1 MKRSE
6 LRHAKKIKD
15 GSKNKAHLKTPH
27 KNLIPIF
34 SYYDPH
40 TIITKNGELLQIVKI
55 TGFNNEFTSS
65 NSINLRDIIRTTI
78 KERINNSDFAVWLH
92 TVRKKKNI
100 LPKGEYDDY
109 ASDVINKSWSE
120 NNNWSNQYINELY
133 MTIIISGQ
141 NAFNSNI
148 LSFFRSFS
156 SKSMN
161 KFHILQ
167 IKKNAKRLNNVVKN
181 ILEDLS
187 DFGIKRL
194 SIYKKDNI
202 YYSAQM
208 SFLSKIV
215 NFIDEKY
222 ELKVN
227 SLDNDL
233 ANCNIAFG
241 NRKMEIEIDK
251 NNHFGA
257 IFSVKEYNEISINS
271 LDKFLQLPQEFIITQ
286 SLTFADRHNILSK
299 INYQNYVLEVSGDE
313 EIQYLSGLS
322 DEILNDNKKETDFS
336 DQQITITLINENN
349 KGLKKDIK
357 SALKT
362 LQMLGLSV
370 IREDLYLEHCFWSQI
385 PANFKL
391 LSRKNIVNSSKFGG
405 FASLHNF
412 PAGSMKDNHWGNAI
426 TIFRTIIGTPYFFNF
441 HYKDKG
447 HTVII
452 GPTNSG
458 KATIMNFLLSEAI
471 KTNNKLF
478 YFNSH
483 PESEI
488 FIRSIAGNYFYPTN
502 NLQNSEALKINPL
515 NLEDNEENRK
525 FLDKWFN
532 YLINYGDKVPDEE
545 RSYIKTNIKQILQN
559 NITKLSEAAELFRN
573 SAPNIYKKLSLWH
586 SGGNYSFI
594 FDHETENDLE
604 SNLVN
609 CFSLSNILHKKGL
622 LIPIISYLLHKIEI
636 SLDGS
641 PAIIAMDKSM
651 QIINNYA
658 IAPILGPFLDRIA
671 QKNCIM
677 IFSIDSEEDITDNYI
692 QKSFH
697 KNITTN
703 IFLANSMIH
712 NYYQSIFNV
721 NKYEF
726 KLISKLTN
734 AQQYFLLKHHDI
746 SVVSDIDLDKIGELK
761 FLLSADEKK
770 RKLMRQAISENGFNP
785 KIWVPKFLEIIKK
798 N

>member
-257 IFSVKEYNEISINS
+257 IFSVKE
-271 LDKFLQLPQEFIITQ
+271 LLP
-286 SLTFADRHNILSK
+286 
-299 INYQNYVLEVSGDE
+299 
-313 EIQYLSGLS
+313 
-322 DEILNDNKKETDFS
+322 
-336 DQQITITLINENN
+336 
-349 KGLKKDIK
+349 
-357 SALKT
+357 
-362 LQMLGLSV
+362 
-370 IREDLYLEHCFWSQI
+370 
-385 PANFKL
+385 
-391 LSRKNIVNSSKFGG
+391 
-405 FASLHNF
+405 
-412 PAGSMKDNHWGNAI
+412 
-426 TIFRTIIGTPYFFNF
+426 
-441 HYKDKG
+441 
-447 HTVII
+447 
-452 GPTNSG
+452 
-458 KATIMNFLLSEAI
+458 
-471 KTNNKLF
+471 
-478 YFNSH
+478 
-483 PESEI
+483 
-488 FIRSIAGNYFYPTN
+488 
-502 NLQNSEALKINPL
+502 
-515 NLEDNEENRK
+515 
-525 FLDKWFN
+525 
-532 YLINYGDKVPDEE
+532 
-545 RSYIKTNIKQILQN
+545 
-559 NITKLSEAAELFRN
+559 
-573 SAPNIYKKLSLWH
+573 
-586 SGGNYSFI
+586 
-594 FDHETENDLE
+594 
-604 SNLVN
+604 
-609 CFSLSNILHKKGL
+609 
-622 LIPIISYLLHKIEI
+622 
-636 SLDGS
+636 
-641 PAIIAMDKSM
+641 
-651 QIINNYA
+651 
-658 IAPILGPFLDRIA
+658 
-671 QKNCIM
+671 
-677 IFSIDSEEDITDNYI
+677 
-692 QKSFH
+692 
-697 KNITTN
+697 
-703 IFLANSMIH
+703 
-712 NYYQSIFNV
+712 
-721 NKYEF
+721 
-726 KLISKLTN
+726 
-734 AQQYFLLKHHDI
+734 
-746 SVVSDIDLDKIGELK
+746 
-761 FLLSADEKK
+761 
-770 RKLMRQAISENGFNP
+770 
-785 KIWVPKFLEIIKK
+785 VPK
-798 N
+798 